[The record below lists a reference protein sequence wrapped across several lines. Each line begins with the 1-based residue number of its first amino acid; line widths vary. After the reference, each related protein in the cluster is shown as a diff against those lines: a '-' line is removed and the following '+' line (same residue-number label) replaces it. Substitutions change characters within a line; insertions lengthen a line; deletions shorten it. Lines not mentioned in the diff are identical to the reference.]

1 MKKDDQKEL
10 LEILMKNTLN
20 MHVKINQIL
29 EILEYE
35 EILKDQI
42 KIEPEKDDIILKFD
56 RSTYDQM
63 CDLMDRDVI
72 PFMGIA

>member
-63 CDLMDRDVI
+63 CDLMERDVI

>member
-35 EILKDQI
+35 ETLKDQI

>member
-63 CDLMDRDVI
+63 CDIMDRDVI

>member
-29 EILEYE
+29 EILQYE
-35 EILKDQI
+35 EILKDQV
-42 KIEPEKDDIILKFD
+42 KNEPDKDDIILKFD